1 MNETPAIEPLTRDQV
16 LDQLAFLA
24 EVEHALIVEYLSVSC
39 ALGCELEAVEG
50 GGTSSQGREAS
61 KAAARLAETEM
72 RHLKNIC
79 NALVEAERT
88 PTLGRASS
96 ITSAAG
102 DQVPLDP
109 PTVDQ
114 LRDLLR
120 REHAITSAV
129 DDAYARLAPAL
140 TPALFE
146 EGLLERL
153 RGVVEVG
160 AGHAGGTSTLRNSLG
175 DPPPPDFLRVAR
187 RDTDD
192 PFENRLLTASDK
204 SYRVVSDALRAQ
216 FSQPEV
222 FGFMD
227 LARTA
232 MDALDASNKA
242 LARCGLLPAF
252 TL

>member
-1 MNETPAIEPLTRDQV
+1 MNEADAPLTREQV
-16 LDQLAFLA
+16 LNELEFLA
-24 EVEHALIVEYLSVSC
+24 QVEHALIVEYLSVSC

-50 GGTSSQGREAS
+50 GATSSQGRDAS
-61 KAAARLAETEM
+61 EAAASLAQTEM

-79 NALVEAERT
+79 NALVEAGQT

-96 ITSAAG
+96 ITSTTG

-109 PTVDQ
+109 PTADQ

-120 REHAITSAV
+120 REHAITRAV
-129 DDAYARLAPAL
+129 DAAYARLAPAL

-153 RGVVEVG
+153 LGVVEVG
-160 AGHAGGTSTLRNSLG
+160 AAHAGGAETLRAALG
-175 DPPPPDFLRVAR
+175 DPPPPDFLRVPR

-192 PFENRLLTASDK
+192 AFEKRLLAVSDL
-204 SYRVVSDALRAQ
+204 SYRLVTDALRAQ

-222 FGFMD
+222 FGFRT
-227 LARTA
+227 LATTA

-242 LARCGLLPAF
+242 LAQRGLLPAF